1 MAFKATRNMPF
12 SLILQKLVVVLG
24 YLWNLQCCAISLL
37 LFWKCFLLICLQLWT
52 LPTFFK
58 IKKRLEN
65 KKNAK
70 KVKKRYQ
77 NKKTQKNVFFTSMS
91 TSTATCR
98 CARTSNSPRHSAS
111 PRYTSDPSLCAV
123 GHTSDARACTGAL
136 PAGLWERRAGR
147 PSGLPDASTPVGP
160 ERGGSGSSPRTR
172 DHITDAAIS
181 LHWLRVPGRSQYK
194 LAVLTYEILH
204 VHGDA
209 PRYLGP
215 LSRVDDLPGRRTL
228 RSTNANRLVVPA
240 VKLNSR
246 QPSLCGCGF
255 THLEYT
261 ANWRRCGMLAAH
273 LPSTVKTFF
282 YSSSHV
288 LTSSSDIIQLVV
300 LAVVAAL

>member
-1 MAFKATRNMPF
+1 
-12 SLILQKLVVVLG
+12 
-24 YLWNLQCCAISLL
+24 
-37 LFWKCFLLICLQLWT
+37 
-52 LPTFFK
+52 
-58 IKKRLEN
+58 
-65 KKNAK
+65 
-70 KVKKRYQ
+70 
-77 NKKTQKNVFFTSMS
+77 MS

-123 GHTSDARACTGAL
+123 GHTTDARGCTGAL

-228 RSTNANRLVVPA
+228 RSANANHLVVPP
-240 VKLNSR
+240 VKL
-246 QPSLCGCGF
+246 
-255 THLEYT
+255 
-261 ANWRRCGMLAAH
+261 
-273 LPSTVKTFF
+273 STVGSQAFAVAAPHIWNT
-282 YSSSHV
+282 
-288 LTSSSDIIQLVV
+288 LPTD
-300 LAVVAAL
+300 VVAASSLSTFRRLLKRFLFKQSCPYIIFWHHPASSPCSGCSTLKIYWLIDWLIDCNCLLTLKL

>member
-160 ERGGSGSSPRTR
+160 ERGGST
-172 DHITDAAIS
+172 
-181 LHWLRVPGRSQYK
+181 
-194 LAVLTYEILH
+194 
-204 VHGDA
+204 
-209 PRYLGP
+209 
-215 LSRVDDLPGRRTL
+215 DLPPDDPRPHIWCSHQSALVAGSGTKSVQAGCSDVRDSACTWRCATL
-228 RSTNANRLVVPA
+228 PRSTESCRRLAWSTNTPFYQCQPPRGT
-240 VKLNSR
+240 SR
-246 QPSLCGCGF
+246 QTQQS
-255 THLEYT
+255 
-261 ANWRRCGMLAAH
+261 AAEPLRLRLH
-273 LPSTVKTFF
+273 TSGI
-282 YSSSHV
+282 HCQ
-288 LTSSSDIIQLVV
+288 LTSLRHARCPPSVDC
-300 LAVVAAL
+300 

>member
-1 MAFKATRNMPF
+1 
-12 SLILQKLVVVLG
+12 
-24 YLWNLQCCAISLL
+24 
-37 LFWKCFLLICLQLWT
+37 
-52 LPTFFK
+52 
-58 IKKRLEN
+58 
-65 KKNAK
+65 
-70 KVKKRYQ
+70 
-77 NKKTQKNVFFTSMS
+77 MS
-91 TSTATCR
+91 TSTATCL

-172 DHITDAAIS
+172 DHITDAVIS

-215 LSRVDDLPGRRTL
+215 LSRVDDLPAW
-228 RSTNANRLVVPA
+228 STNTPFCQCQPPRGTSRQTV
-240 VKLNSR
+240 NSW
-246 QPSLCGCGF
+246 QPSLCGCGS

-261 ANWRRCGMLAAH
+261 AN
-273 LPSTVKTFF
+273 
-282 YSSSHV
+282 
-288 LTSSSDIIQLVV
+288 
-300 LAVVAAL
+300 